1 MDGSRSSR
9 NREDA
14 FPLGP
19 ATEIQRIS
27 NRERAL
33 LQRRGDIQLV
43 INAVEEPGPDGGLG
57 RSEAFAGPCP
67 GGVKGAK
74 LCGGPGGSLLE
85 PG

>member
-1 MDGSRSSR
+1 VDGSRSSR
-9 NREDA
+9 NREGV

-27 NRERAL
+27 NRERGL
-33 LQRRGDIQLV
+33 LQGQGDIQLV
-43 INAVEEPGPDGGLG
+43 INAVEEPGPEGGLG
-57 RSEAFAGPCP
+57 RSEALVGPCP

-74 LCGGPGGSLLE
+74 TCGGPGGSLLE

>member
-1 MDGSRSSR
+1 VDGSRSSR

-14 FPLGP
+14 FPLDP
-19 ATEIQRIS
+19 ATRIQPIS
-27 NRERAL
+27 NRERGL
-33 LQRRGDIQLV
+33 LEGQGDIQLV

-57 RSEAFAGPCP
+57 RSEAPVEPCP

-74 LCGGPGGSLLE
+74 PWRGPGGNLLE